1 MKLGDISSGDQID
14 PDRCVGSPAG
24 VILGKPSPNIVGSYT
39 DNRIGSRLIVYGPA
53 KKLDAD
59 ESLCQIL
66 IVPCKGSLHDKLK
79 EVPTPVAAGK
89 AVAGQD

>member
-1 MKLGDISSGDQID
+1 M
-14 PDRCVGSPAG
+14 
-24 VILGKPSPNIVGSYT
+24 LGKPPPNIIGSYA
-39 DNRIGSRLIVYGPA
+39 DNRIGSGLIVYSPA

-59 ESLCQIL
+59 ESFRQIL